1 MLETCCK
8 PWPIHFLQQ
17 TLVNA
22 AKCNK
27 TLCFLLDILACWRW
41 TRTKSGKYGPRA
53 LWSQFYMSLGSLYVP
68 REVDLADKT
77 RGAQRPES
85 CPPGQPLEGHIGS
98 LGTYRIVTRVPL
110 GRILSTG
117 RALWARPV
125 RQGFCPRPPPAGQYV
140 LYAPLTVYRIS
151 GMYNVQ
157 WKCTITISMTIQHFN
172 TITGF
177 ACISIRPLGCT
188 GCPCVYRI
196 AQGTYRLYMSL
207 GPYRIFMHLYVPRAI

>member
-1 MLETCCK
+1 
-8 PWPIHFLQQ
+8 
-17 TLVNA
+17 
-22 AKCNK
+22 
-27 TLCFLLDILACWRW
+27 
-41 TRTKSGKYGPRA
+41 
-53 LWSQFYMSLGSLYVP
+53 MSLGSLYVP

-85 CPPGQPLEGHIGS
+85 CPPGQPPEGHIGS
-98 LGTYRIVTRVPL
+98 LGTYRIMTRVPA

-177 ACISIRPLGCT
+177 ACISIYVPWAVQDVHASIELPKGHIDSICPLGHIGFSCIYT
-188 GCPCVYRI
+188 
-196 AQGTYRLYMSL
+196 SL
-207 GPYRIFMHLYVPRAI
+207 GPYRIYMHLYVPRELQQANMAWYFLQISFATRAV